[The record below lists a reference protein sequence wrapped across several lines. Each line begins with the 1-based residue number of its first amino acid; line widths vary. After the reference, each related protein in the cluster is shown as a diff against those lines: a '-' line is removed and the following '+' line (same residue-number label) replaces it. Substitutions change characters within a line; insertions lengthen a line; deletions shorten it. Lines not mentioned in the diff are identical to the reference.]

1 MLRQTIVTIV
11 LLALGPSHGDVPKLL
26 KQLGDDSFTQ
36 RIEAMTSLSQL
47 GSEALQTH
55 GPELAKLAFSTT
67 DPEIR
72 LRATESLRNLYRT
85 HILRQGKGVFGFEL
99 GWFIVNNGTSI
110 YSQPMVI
117 SVVDDFPA
125 KAAGFR
131 PGDVIAS
138 CDGKKYLS
146 KTSCADLKLAL
157 SKIEPGIEVTM
168 VVRSSDSSSAYST
181 NKKTKKRTLKVAS
194 VPRDTKPQSTYFP
207 EFTFQKWVT
216 QLRSQTR

>member
-1 MLRQTIVTIV
+1 MLRKSVIASVF
-11 LLALGPSHGDVPKLL
+11 LAFCPSHGDVPKLL

-36 RIEAMTSLSQL
+36 RIEAMTSLSEL
-47 GSEALQTH
+47 DPEALKTH

-72 LRATESLRNLYRT
+72 LRATESLRQLYRT
-85 HILRQGKGVFGFEL
+85 HILRQGKGIFGFEL

-125 KAAGFR
+125 KEAGFR
-131 PGDVIAS
+131 PGDVITS
-138 CDGKKYLS
+138 CNGKKYVS

-181 NKKTKKRTLKVAS
+181 SKKTNKRTLKIAS
-194 VPRDTKPQSTYFP
+194 VPRDTKAQSTYFP
-207 EFTFQKWVT
+207 ELTFQQWVT
-216 QLRSQTR
+216 QLRSQNH